1 MYLKLLQESFW
12 SSVNANREPKSL
24 ASDDKI
30 FKYSLMFKILR
41 FYYFAILRFELTI
54 GDLV

>member
-1 MYLKLLQESFW
+1 MYLKLLQESFR

-30 FKYSLMFKILR
+30 SLNTVLCLKFCDFIILQ
-41 FYYFAILRFELTI
+41 FC
-54 GDLV
+54 DLN